1 MGLIAFKG
9 RLFDGTETFEDGTVV
24 VDQAQGK
31 IVAAGRTSDVERPR
45 SAKLVPVANGTII
58 PGLMDAHMHF
68 FGARKHDLMDWVTV
82 PETMTALRGVA
93 DMRSLLQAGFTAV
106 RDLGSKAGS
115 YISQAE
121 REGLIEGP
129 RVVAAAKSL
138 AQTGGNDDPPALPLD
153 ISQKLSYSYY
163 CDGPWE
169 CRRAVRLCLRD
180 GAEVIKV
187 YASGSFAQG
196 RAPRPQLT
204 VEELK
209 AIVDEAHRSYVKVAA
224 HAYGEI
230 PLSNVVEAGVDSIE
244 HGIGLTDEIA
254 EGIKKKGIYYVP
266 TLSAFVAAE
275 PSGIPQRDAFIKR
288 HLTDDMR
295 IAKEHGLPLACG
307 SDYVGCEGQLH
318 GQNYDEIVCLA
329 RFFGPK
335 KALIAATSSDADLLG
350 LKDRGSLKSGYQADL
365 VIVDGDPTKTAKAL
379 APEHVMWVL
388 KGGKTHRRP

>member
-1 MGLIAFKG
+1 MSHVVFRG
-9 RLFDGTETFEDGTVV
+9 RLFDGEKTIEDGTVV
-24 VDQAQGK
+24 VHQEEGR
-31 IVAAGRTSDVERPR
+31 IVDAGPSSDVERPKGAR
-45 SAKLVPVANGTII
+45 VISHQGATIV

-68 FGARKHDLMDWVTV
+68 FGSTKHDLMDWVTV

-93 DMRSLLQAGFTAV
+93 EMRKLLHAGFTAV
-106 RDLGSKAGS
+106 RDLGSKTGA

-129 RVVAAAKSL
+129 RVIAAAKSL
-138 AQTGGNDDPPALPLD
+138 AQTGGNDDPPSLPLG
-153 ISQKLSYSYY
+153 ISQQLSYSYY

-169 CRRAVRLCLRD
+169 CRRAVRLCIRD

-196 RAPRPQLT
+196 RPPRPQLT

-209 AIVDEAHRSYVKVAA
+209 AIVDEAHRAYVKVAA

-254 EGIKKKGIYYVP
+254 EQVKKKGIFYVP
-266 TLSAFVAAE
+266 TLSAFVAAK
-275 PSGIPQRDAFIKR
+275 PSASGERAEFIKR

-295 IAKEHGLPLACG
+295 LAKEHDLKMCCG

-318 GQNYDEIVCLA
+318 GQNYEEIASLA
-329 RFFGPK
+329 RFLGAK
-335 KALIAATSSDADLLG
+335 RALVAATSTDAECLA
-350 LKDRGSLKSGYQADL
+350 LKDAGRLRAGYRAD
-365 VIVDGDPTKTAKAL
+365 VVVVEGDPTRKAASL
-379 APEHVMWVL
+379 APEHVLYVV
-388 KGGKTHRRP
+388 KGGKTYRSP